1 MSEEIQKLQEIK
13 AEQRKRLKELST
25 KIMEILPMETPIM
38 VKSILTTTQY
48 TVFRYIDDMSDSDI
62 ENLIGKIETLL
73 QYVRGDVDECIY

>member
-1 MSEEIQKLQEIK
+1 MSEEVQKLQEIK
-13 AEQRKRLKELST
+13 AEQRKRLKELSS

-48 TVFRYIDDMSDSDI
+48 TVYRYIDEMSDSDI

>member
-1 MSEEIQKLQEIK
+1 MSEEVQKLQEIK

-38 VKSILTTTQY
+38 VKSILTTAQY
-48 TVFRYIDDMSDSDI
+48 TVYRYIDEMSDSDI

>member
-1 MSEEIQKLQEIK
+1 MNEEIQKLQEIK

-48 TVFRYIDDMSDSDI
+48 TVFRYIDEMSDSDI

>member
-38 VKSILTTTQY
+38 VKSILTTAQY
-48 TVFRYIDDMSDSDI
+48 TVYRYIDEMSDSDI

>member
-48 TVFRYIDDMSDSDI
+48 TVFRYIDEMSDSDI

-73 QYVRGDVDECIY
+73 QYVRGDVDECVY

>member
-38 VKSILTTTQY
+38 VKSILTTAQY
-48 TVFRYIDDMSDSDI
+48 TVYRYIDEMSDNDI

-73 QYVRGDVDECIY
+73 QYVRGDVDECVY

>member
-1 MSEEIQKLQEIK
+1 MSEEVQKLQEIK

-25 KIMEILPMETPIM
+25 RIMEILPMETPIM

-48 TVFRYIDDMSDSDI
+48 TVYRYIDEMSDSDI

-73 QYVRGDVDECIY
+73 QYVRGDVDECVY

>member
-48 TVFRYIDDMSDSDI
+48 TVYRYIDEMSDSDI

-73 QYVRGDVDECIY
+73 QYVRGDVDECVY